1 MNVQKKIIVSILF
14 STLAIAA
21 CKQEPAEQVE
31 QDKSAAD
38 ILLKKET
45 AKPDGEIIAT
55 VNGKN
60 ISMDSF
66 QQLVQQKM
74 LQNPAEP
81 GDPTLIL
88 NEMINRE
95 LLLEAALAE
104 GIDKKPEIKK
114 QVEFST
120 SNILVNA
127 LVNEKVGQ
135 LDTSDTALKAEY
147 DEQIKGI
154 ALNEYKARHIL
165 VNSEEDAAAVIKAL
179 SEGKDF
185 VALAKEKSVGPS
197 GPKGG
202 DLGWFEAR
210 SMVPEFGDA
219 LKTMQKGEVSKTPVK
234 TQFGWHIIKLEDSR
248 DLEPPSFE
256 ESKAQ
261 IQTILANKAVQDYMK
276 ALRDK
281 ATIDIK
287 QPEQKAVITEPAP
300 QPATN
305 EAATTTEKDEMP
317 AEEPKTS
324 DD

>member
-14 STLAIAA
+14 SSLAITA
-21 CKQEPAEQVE
+21 CKQEPTEKAEQT
-31 QDKSAAD
+31 KSATD
-38 ILLKKET
+38 ITLKKET
-45 AKPDGEIIAT
+45 TTANDEIIAT

-66 QQLVQQKM
+66 QKLVQQKM
-74 LQNPAEP
+74 LQNPADP
-81 GDPTLIL
+81 GDPALIL

-95 LLLEAALAE
+95 LLLEAALAA
-104 GIDKKPEIKK
+104 GVDKKPEVSAQI
-114 QVEFST
+114 EFST
-120 SNILVNA
+120 NNILVNA

-135 LDTSDTALKAEY
+135 LDTSDTVLKAEY

-165 VNSEEDAAAVIKAL
+165 VNSEEDATAIIKELA
-179 SEGKDF
+179 EGKDF
-185 VALAKEKSVGPS
+185 LALAIEKSIGPS

-210 SMVPEFGDA
+210 AMVPEFGEA

-276 ALRDK
+276 SLRDK

-287 QPEQKAVITEPAP
+287 EPKQNAATTEPAA
-300 QPATN
+300 QPGTN
-305 EAATTTEKDEMP
+305 ETNAPSGKNEMP
-317 AEEPKTS
+317 EKAPKNFQ
-324 DD
+324 